1 MDWSKFFLMIAAV
14 DLVILMVLGI
24 FLWATRSY
32 EDDDEDDE
40 DDEDDDE
47 DESPAVKSKR
57 NMNS

>member
-1 MDWSKFFLMIAAV
+1 MIAAV
-14 DLVILMVLGI
+14 NLVILMVLGI

>member
-32 EDDDEDDE
+32 EDDDEDD
-40 DDEDDDE
+40 DE

>member
-1 MDWSKFFLMIAAV
+1 MIAAV

-40 DDEDDDE
+40 DDDE

>member
-14 DLVILMVLGI
+14 NLVILMVLGI

-40 DDEDDDE
+40 DDDE

>member
-40 DDEDDDE
+40 DDDE